1 MSRKKKNPASS
12 QSGIHGRNPGM
23 PFDLARIRRFKVS
36 DKEIE
41 VRAEVLA
48 SVKLPRGKRAIPAL
62 LKILGSIDLTT
73 LSGDDSVSRVRRL
86 CETARAPLPLSLQR
100 ALPGEVGRPRVAAV
114 CVYPAF
120 VPTAV
125 AALEGSGV
133 PVATVSAGF
142 PHGLS
147 GLPQRIQEVSAAR
160 KGGAHEIDIVIR
172 REWALSGNWAALYE
186 EVRAFRKAAG
196 ASHLKVILGTGD
208 LKTLNQVAR
217 AALTSMMAGADFVK
231 TSTGKEKVN
240 ATLPVGL
247 AMVAAIAH
255 YKQITGFSIG
265 LKPAGG
271 IRTAREGFQW
281 FTMVEEA
288 LGESATGPG
297 LFRIGASSLLGNVV
311 EALEVSYR
319 KV

>member
-1 MSRKKKNPASS
+1 MNTSRPASLL
-12 QSGIHGRNPGM
+12 IPDHARNPGM
-23 PFDLARIRRFKVS
+23 PFDLVLIRRLKVPEE
-36 DKEIE
+36 DIAA
-41 VRAEVLA
+41 RAKVLG
-48 SVKLPRGKRAIPAL
+48 SVKLLRGKQAIPAL
-62 LKILGSIDLTT
+62 LRILRSIDLTT
-73 LSGDDSVSRVRRL
+73 LSGDDSIARVRRL
-86 CETARAPLPLSLQR
+86 CETARAPLPPPLARSLS
-100 ALPGEVGRPRVAAV
+100 GEVGHAHVGAV

-120 VPTAV
+120 VPIAL
-125 AALEGSGV
+125 AALKGSDV

-147 GLPQRIQEVSAAR
+147 GLPQRVQEVAAAR
-160 KGGAHEIDIVIR
+160 KAGAQEIDIVIR

-186 EVRAFRKAAG
+186 EVAEFRKAAG

-247 AMVAAIAH
+247 VMVAAIAH
-255 YKQITGFSIG
+255 YKKITGHSVG

-271 IRTAREGFQW
+271 IGTAVEGFQW
-281 FTMVEEA
+281 LTLVEEA
-288 LGESATGPG
+288 LGESATGPD
-297 LFRIGASSLLGNVV
+297 LFRIGASSLLGSVV
-311 EALEVSYR
+311 EALER
-319 KV
+319 AARR

>member
-1 MSRKKKNPASS
+1 MSRNNKTPPSS
-12 QSGIHGRNPGM
+12 QSSIRDRNPGM
-23 PFDLARIRRFKVS
+23 PLDLARIRRFKLS
-36 DKEIE
+36 EGEIE
-41 VRAEVLA
+41 GRAEALA
-48 SVKLPRGKRAIPAL
+48 SVKFPRGKRAIKAL

-86 CETARAPLPLSLQR
+86 CETAKAPLPLPILR
-100 ALPGEVGRPRVAAV
+100 ALSGEAGPRRVAAV

-120 VPTAV
+120 VPTALD
-125 AALEGSGV
+125 ALKGSGI

-147 GLPQRIQEVSAAR
+147 ALPQRIEEVSAAR

-186 EVRAFRKAAG
+186 EVSAFREAAG
-196 ASHLKVILGTGD
+196 ASHLKVILGTGE

-255 YKQITGFSIG
+255 YKKITGSSVGI
-265 LKPAGG
+265 KPAGG

-281 FTMVEEA
+281 LTMVEEV
-288 LGESATGPG
+288 LGETATGPN
-297 LFRIGASSLLGNVV
+297 LFRIGASSLLGDVV
-311 EALEVSYR
+311 GALE
-319 KV
+319 KVVAD